1 MHFERVRRN
10 TAYRDVNYAK
20 SKKWN
25 GGSKVPPPY
34 GTFHGQNLSRLAAAK
49 RGASG
54 KATGV
59 RQKGFHKVKV
69 EVDNDSKQL
78 S

>member
-1 MHFERVRRN
+1 
-10 TAYRDVNYAK
+10 
-20 SKKWN
+20 
-25 GGSKVPPPY
+25 VPPLY
-34 GTFHGQNLSRLAAAK
+34 GTFSK

-69 EVDNDSKQL
+69 KVEVDNA
-78 S
+78 